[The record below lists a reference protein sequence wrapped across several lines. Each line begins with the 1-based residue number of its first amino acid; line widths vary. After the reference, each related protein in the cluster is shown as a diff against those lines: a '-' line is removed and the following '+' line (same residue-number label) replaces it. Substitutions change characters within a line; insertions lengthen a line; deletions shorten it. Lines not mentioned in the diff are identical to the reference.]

1 MTHFDYIKR
10 LPLSTYKSQNRGGK
24 GIIGMQTRDEDFVKN
39 LFLSSNH
46 SFIYFFTNKG
56 KVYRIKTFEIPE
68 AGRTAKGT
76 PIINLLQLDNGEK
89 ITAVIPVKQ
98 NRNNEEIAKDEYLV
112 MTTKKGI

>member
-1 MTHFDYIKR
+1 MTHFDYVKR
-10 LPLSTYKSQNRGGK
+10 IPLSTYKSQNRGGK

-76 PIINLLQLDNGEK
+76 TIINL
-89 ITAVIPVKQ
+89 
-98 NRNNEEIAKDEYLV
+98 
-112 MTTKKGI
+112 